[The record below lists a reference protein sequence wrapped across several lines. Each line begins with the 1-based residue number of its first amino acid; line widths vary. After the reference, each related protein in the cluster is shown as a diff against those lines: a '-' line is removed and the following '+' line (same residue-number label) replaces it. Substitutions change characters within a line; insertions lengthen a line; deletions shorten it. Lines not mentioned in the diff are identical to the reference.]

1 MDSALP
7 SRGAAT
13 LRGRCDGGAPHGLE
27 RGPSFSPSSPLLPP
41 FLLCGERRLRTRLQL
56 SSDGERANP
65 QGRGSWAPGAGQ
77 GPETH
82 SNRPRV
88 HTTPPPLQSPGSPGR
103 GCPACGPSV
112 PTRTSADPC
121 PSAPSSGGGEGTC
134 RSATG
139 WGWREKSEVL
149 SLGDL
154 PGEES
159 CAPDHLGFIRKW
171 KPWVHPDSV
180 CCIWKDL
187 FPANSENNQM
197 GPNWASEINPQR
209 HLCPFKSFL
218 R

>member
-1 MDSALP
+1 M
-7 SRGAAT
+7 
-13 LRGRCDGGAPHGLE
+13 E
-27 RGPSFSPSSPLLPP
+27 SFILTQQSSLPP

-77 GPETH
+77 GRGTTEQGPETH

-88 HTTPPPLQSPGSPGR
+88 HTTPPPLQSPGAPGR
-103 GCPACGPSV
+103 GCPALSPSV
-112 PTRTSADPC
+112 PTRTSVDPR
-121 PSAPSSGGGEGTC
+121 PSAPSSGEGEGTC
-134 RSATG
+134 RSAAG

-171 KPWVHPDSV
+171 EPWVHLTPCAVSGK
-180 CCIWKDL
+180 IS
-187 FPANSENNQM
+187 FQPALKTTRWDPT
-197 GPNWASEINPQR
+197 GPQR
-209 HLCPFKSFL
+209 
-218 R
+218 